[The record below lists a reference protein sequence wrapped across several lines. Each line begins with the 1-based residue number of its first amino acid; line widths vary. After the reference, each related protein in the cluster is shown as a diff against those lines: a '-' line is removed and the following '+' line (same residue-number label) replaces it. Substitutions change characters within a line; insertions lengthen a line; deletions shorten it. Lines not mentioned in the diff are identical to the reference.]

1 MSMDPPRSTEVSGPD
16 RDRLQALRQQGAR
29 GSASRLPW
37 VAVLVTVALAGI
49 AAFVGARLGSNQ
61 AAVRA
66 APLSDRVFEVLG
78 DGMDLTA
85 QQQSQINEIAARY
98 ASVRAQL
105 RLQSRALNVTLA
117 RLMAEESTFG
127 PKTEDALRQLQF
139 VMGERLKLSMEYML
153 EVRQVL
159 TTEQRVQFDRRVEE
173 EAMVS
178 R

>member
-1 MSMDPPRSTEVSGPD
+1 MSADPSRSHEPIGPHND
-16 RDRLQALRQQGAR
+16 GLQELRHRARDGSWRLRWG
-29 GSASRLPW
+29 G
-37 VAVLVTVALAGI
+37 VLVTILLAGG
-49 AAFVGARLGSNQ
+49 AAFVGARLGTD
-61 AAVRA
+61 AAPPRT

-78 DGMDLTA
+78 DDVDLSEEQHA
-85 QQQSQINEIAARY
+85 RINAIADRY

-105 RLQSRALNVTLA
+105 RLQSRTLNVTLA
-117 RLMAEESTFG
+117 RLMAEESGFG
-127 PKTEDALRQLQF
+127 TKTEDSLRQLQV

-159 TTEQRVQFDRRVEE
+159 TPEQRVKFDRRVEE